1 MQTAATSKDGR
12 TAKGT
17 EVINKNQRESI
28 PAIAKKVT
36 QEGTQL
42 NIERIANDV
51 PVTLFKGQPHQYESV
66 FQTVLHEGKTDSR
79 ISVLF
84 YVFLAVT

>member
-28 PAIAKKVT
+28 PAIAKKVR

-42 NIERIANDV
+42 NIERIANA
-51 PVTLFKGQPHQYESV
+51 LY
-66 FQTVLHEGKTDSR
+66 SR
-79 ISVLF
+79 DNPINMKVRFRRF
-84 YVFLAVT
+84 YMKIRQIAE